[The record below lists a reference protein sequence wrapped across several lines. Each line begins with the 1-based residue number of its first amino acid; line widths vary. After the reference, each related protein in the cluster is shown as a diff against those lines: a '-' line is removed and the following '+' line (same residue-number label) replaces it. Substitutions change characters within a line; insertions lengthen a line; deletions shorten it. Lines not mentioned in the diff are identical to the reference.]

1 MVSME
6 VSQFCPLDVLPWG
19 WVRRDAVPRPVP
31 LAPALDFRATEP
43 VFDLA
48 AERALVGGVIDLVA
62 PLELPVAL
70 GCARLLAGD
79 GDFDPLRDGVEDF
92 PGAFRPVRDCFF

>member
-1 MVSME
+1 ME
-6 VSQFCPLDVLPWG
+6 VSQFCAPEGLPWDC
-19 WVRRDAVPRPVP
+19 VRRDVVPRPVP

-62 PLELPVAL
+62 ALELPVAL
-70 GCARLLAGD
+70 G
-79 GDFDPLRDGVEDF
+79 
-92 PGAFRPVRDCFF
+92 